1 MRRLWDKLRSLKVSL
16 IFMVLGCWL
25 LPSVVLG
32 GFVGSALFS
41 LLREKTEEALLTGA
55 QNTQTLLKAS
65 VDSMLSLARDAIYD
79 GELSSAVK
87 RYDSGEIPYS
97 DYGNSVRGYLER
109 KYSREPWCLCALF
122 FRPGTQEELHFTSQ
136 TRQNAEWFSDHA
148 IQSAAQAGETLGT
161 GSVFYSQDGRI
172 YLLRN
177 LYHTNLQK
185 YGMLVLEIDMD
196 TAMAPALAAEQA
208 DEDVRYAIRLD
219 DYRHGTLLP
228 GGEGGIEESDGTLLY
243 TQRLE
248 TDDYRLELQA
258 QASRR
263 RVYARMDF
271 FRLLTWALIALTA
284 PLCGLVMAYVQW
296 RIVRPIGQ
304 LSAASRRM
312 QEGELGQTVSV
323 QGASELCQLGNAFSE
338 MSRQLE
344 KPDRPLLQGT
354 DRPAGRAHS
363 GHAEPYQSAL
373 SQQRAGKH
381 QLAGP
386 HGRRRNRR
394 PYGGDFERPA
404 QRGHRPGRTPLNA
417 PAGGTAGGGRL
428 FLLRGASFRRPY
440 SHGGRHRP
448 GGPAGAGAPADDPG
462 IGGKCGGARRQ
473 PGGPGTDPVLRVHRL
488 EDELLISVTN
498 DGKRLTQDDLERIRR
513 LLELD
518 EPNQGHIGI
527 RNIYQRLQLLFPGK
541 AALSIG
547 LSETGDTVAAIRMPY
562 TENLPNESAALPPK
576 GENRP

>member
-1 MRRLWDKLRSLKVSL
+1 MRRLWDRLRSLKVSL
-16 IFMVLGCWL
+16 ILMVLCCWL

-41 LLREKTEEALLTGA
+41 LLREKTEDALLTGA
-55 QNTQTLLKAS
+55 QNTRTLLKAS

-87 RYDSGEIPYS
+87 RYDNGEIPYS

-136 TRQNAEWFSDHA
+136 TRQNAEWFSGYA
-148 IQSAAQAGETLGT
+148 IQSAAQAGETLGA
-161 GSVFYSQDGRI
+161 GSRFYSQDGRT

-196 TAMAPALAAEQA
+196 TAMAPALASEQA
-208 DEDVRYAIRLD
+208 GEDIRYTIRLD

-258 QASRR
+258 QASRS

-284 PLCGLVMAYVQW
+284 PLCGLVMVYVQR

-312 QEGELGQTVSV
+312 QEGELGQTVAV

-338 MSRQLE
+338 MSRQL
-344 KPDRPLLQGT
+344 KNLIDRSYKEQIALRDARIQAMQSRINPHFLNNALESINWQARMDGDETVAHMVETLSVLLNAAIARDERHLTPLQEELQVVDAYFYFVGLRFG
-354 DRPAGRAHS
+354 DRIRTEEDIDPEARQALVPRLMIQVLVENAVEHGVSPAGR
-363 GHAEPYQSAL
+363 
-373 SQQRAGKH
+373 
-381 QLAGP
+381 
-386 HGRRRNRR
+386 GRI
-394 PYGGDFERPA
+394 
-404 QRGHRPGRTPLNA
+404 
-417 PAGGTAGGGRL
+417 
-428 FLLRGASFRRPY
+428 LLRVR
-440 SHGGRHRP
+440 
-448 GGPAGAGAPADDPG
+448 
-462 IGGKCGGARRQ
+462 
-473 PGGPGTDPVLRVHRL
+473 RL

-498 DGKRLTQDDLERIRR
+498 DGRRLTQDDLEHIRR

-576 GENRP
+576 GDDRP

>member
-284 PLCGLVMAYVQW
+284 PLCGLVMAYVQR

-338 MSRQLE
+338 MSRQL
-344 KPDRPLLQGT
+344 KNLIDRSYKEQIALRDARIQAMQSRINPHFLNNALESINWQARMDGDETVAHMVETLSVLLNAAIARDERHLTPLQEELQVVDAYFYFVGLRFG
-354 DRPAGRAHS
+354 DRIHTEEDIDPEARQALVPRLMIQVLVENAVEHGVSPAGR
-363 GHAEPYQSAL
+363 
-373 SQQRAGKH
+373 
-381 QLAGP
+381 
-386 HGRRRNRR
+386 GRI
-394 PYGGDFERPA
+394 
-404 QRGHRPGRTPLNA
+404 Q
-417 PAGGTAGGGRL
+417 
-428 FLLRGASFRRPY
+428 
-440 SHGGRHRP
+440 
-448 GGPAGAGAPADDPG
+448 
-462 IGGKCGGARRQ
+462 
-473 PGGPGTDPVLRVHRL
+473 LRVRRM

-576 GENRP
+576 GEARP

>member
-1 MRRLWDKLRSLKVSL
+1 MRQLWDRLRSLKVSL
-16 IFMVLGCWL
+16 ILMVLCCWL

-55 QNTQTLLKAS
+55 QNTLTLLKTS

-87 RYDSGEIPYS
+87 RYDGGEIPYS

-136 TRQNAEWFSDHA
+136 TRQNAEWFSEHA
-148 IQSAAQAGETLGT
+148 IQGAAQAGETLGA
-161 GSVFYSQDGRI
+161 GSRFYSLDGRT

-196 TAMAPALAAEQA
+196 TAMAPALASEQA
-208 DEDVRYAIRLD
+208 DEDVRYAVLLD
-219 DYRHGTLLP
+219 DYRHGLLLS
-228 GGEGGIEESDGTLLY
+228 GGESGIEESDGTLLY

-263 RVYARMDF
+263 QVYARMDS
-271 FRLLTWALIALTA
+271 FRLLTWALLALTA
-284 PLCGLVMAYVQW
+284 PLCGLVMVYVQR

-312 QEGELGQTVSV
+312 QEGELGQTVAV
-323 QGASELCQLGNAFSE
+323 QGASELCQLGSAFSE
-338 MSRQLE
+338 MSRQL
-344 KPDRPLLQGT
+344 KNLIDRSYKEQIALRDARIQAMQSRINPHFLNNALESINWQARMDGDETVAHMVETLSVLLNAAIARDERHLTPLQEELQVVDAYFYFVGLRFG
-354 DRPAGRAHS
+354 DRIRTEEAIDPEARQALVPRLMIQVLVENAVEHGVSPAGR
-363 GHAEPYQSAL
+363 GL
-373 SQQRAGKH
+373 IR
-381 QLAGP
+381 LRV
-386 HGRRRNRR
+386 RR
-394 PYGGDFERPA
+394 
-404 QRGHRPGRTPLNA
+404 
-417 PAGGTAGGGRL
+417 TAG
-428 FLLRGASFRRPY
+428 
-440 SHGGRHRP
+440 
-448 GGPAGAGAPADDPG
+448 
-462 IGGKCGGARRQ
+462 
-473 PGGPGTDPVLRVHRL
+473 
-488 EDELLISVTN
+488 ELLISVTN
-498 DGKRLTQDDLERIRR
+498 DGKRLTQEDLERIRR

-527 RNIYQRLQLLFPGK
+527 RNISQRLQLLFPGK

-562 TENLPNESAALPPK
+562 TENLPSENAAQPPK
-576 GENRP
+576 GDDCP

>member
-1 MRRLWDKLRSLKVSL
+1 
-16 IFMVLGCWL
+16 
-25 LPSVVLG
+25 
-32 GFVGSALFS
+32 
-41 LLREKTEEALLTGA
+41 
-55 QNTQTLLKAS
+55 
-65 VDSMLSLARDAIYD
+65 MLSLARDAIYD

-87 RYDSGEIPYS
+87 RYDGGEIPYS

-284 PLCGLVMAYVQW
+284 PLCGLVMAYVQR

-338 MSRQLE
+338 MSRQL
-344 KPDRPLLQGT
+344 KNLIDRSYKEQIALRDARIQAMQSRINPHFLNNALESINWQARMDGDETVAHMVETLSVLLNAAIARDERHLTPLQEELQVVDAYFYFVGLRFG
-354 DRPAGRAHS
+354 DRIHTEEDIDPEARQALVPRLMIQVLVENAVEHGVSPAGR
-363 GHAEPYQSAL
+363 
-373 SQQRAGKH
+373 
-381 QLAGP
+381 
-386 HGRRRNRR
+386 GRI
-394 PYGGDFERPA
+394 
-404 QRGHRPGRTPLNA
+404 Q
-417 PAGGTAGGGRL
+417 
-428 FLLRGASFRRPY
+428 
-440 SHGGRHRP
+440 
-448 GGPAGAGAPADDPG
+448 
-462 IGGKCGGARRQ
+462 
-473 PGGPGTDPVLRVHRL
+473 LRVHRL

>member
-1 MRRLWDKLRSLKVSL
+1 MRRLWDKLRSLKVWL
-16 IFMVLGCWL
+16 GFMVLGCWL
-25 LPSVVLG
+25 LPSAVLG

-87 RYDSGEIPYS
+87 RYDGGEIPYS

-136 TRQNAEWFSDHA
+136 TRQNAEWFSGHA

-271 FRLLTWALIALTA
+271 FR
-284 PLCGLVMAYVQW
+284 
-296 RIVRPIGQ
+296 
-304 LSAASRRM
+304 RM
-312 QEGELGQTVSV
+312 KEGELGQTVSV

-338 MSRQLE
+338 MSRQL
-344 KPDRPLLQGT
+344 KNLIDRSYKEQIALRDARIQAMQSRINPHFLNNALESINWQARMDGDETVAHMVETLSVLLNAAIARDERHLTPLQEELQVVDAYFYFVGLRFG
-354 DRPAGRAHS
+354 DRIHTEEDIDPEARQALVPRLMIQVLVENAVEHGVSPAGR
-363 GHAEPYQSAL
+363 
-373 SQQRAGKH
+373 
-381 QLAGP
+381 
-386 HGRRRNRR
+386 GRI
-394 PYGGDFERPA
+394 
-404 QRGHRPGRTPLNA
+404 Q
-417 PAGGTAGGGRL
+417 
-428 FLLRGASFRRPY
+428 
-440 SHGGRHRP
+440 
-448 GGPAGAGAPADDPG
+448 
-462 IGGKCGGARRQ
+462 
-473 PGGPGTDPVLRVHRL
+473 LRVRRM

-576 GENRP
+576 GEDRP

>member
-55 QNTQTLLKAS
+55 QNTQTLLEAS

-87 RYDSGEIPYS
+87 RYDGGEIPYS

-161 GSVFYSQDGRI
+161 GSVFYSQDGRT

-208 DEDVRYAIRLD
+208 DEDIRYAIRLD

-248 TDDYRLELQA
+248 TDDYR
-258 QASRR
+258 R
-263 RVYARMDF
+263 
-271 FRLLTWALIALTA
+271 
-284 PLCGLVMAYVQW
+284 
-296 RIVRPIGQ
+296 
-304 LSAASRRM
+304 
-312 QEGELGQTVSV
+312 
-323 QGASELCQLGNAFSE
+323 
-338 MSRQLE
+338 
-344 KPDRPLLQGT
+344 
-354 DRPAGRAHS
+354 RPAA
-363 GHAEPYQSAL
+363 
-373 SQQRAGKH
+373 AGST
-381 QLAGP
+381 
-386 HGRRRNRR
+386 
-394 PYGGDFERPA
+394 PA
-404 QRGHRPGRTPLNA
+404 W
-417 PAGGTAGGGRL
+417 
-428 FLLRGASFRRPY
+428 
-440 SHGGRHRP
+440 
-448 GGPAGAGAPADDPG
+448 
-462 IGGKCGGARRQ
+462 
-473 PGGPGTDPVLRVHRL
+473 
-488 EDELLISVTN
+488 ISSVC
-498 DGKRLTQDDLERIRR
+498 
-513 LLELD
+513 
-518 EPNQGHIGI
+518 
-527 RNIYQRLQLLFPGK
+527 
-541 AALSIG
+541 
-547 LSETGDTVAAIRMPY
+547 
-562 TENLPNESAALPPK
+562 
-576 GENRP
+576 